1 MFLRFSHVA
10 FINASFLFMAELY
23 SIENCMDV
31 PCFAYSLIDGHQVVS
46 TFWVLW
52 IVLLWTLCMPVW
64 ICFELFWVSYLSYWS
79 LHGSWNAQVEAAP
92 LRNHGSSKLEAHP
105 LCSCRAF
112 LHITLI
118 LGAVPQITHGPLL
131 PDRGALLQEPQ
142 LSTCSSGVKWKTNF
156 KRLTVIAYGKSSPVL
171 LSLSVVPVQ
180 SPRFQP
186 SPLLPT
192 VQREYGVLGKGPGPQ
207 GHPQALNCVLQVPLH
222 QLFTVLLYLQ
232 CIDWTLVEIY
242 LCVPLDSF
250 W

>member
-118 LGAVPQITHGPLL
+118 LGAVPQIIHGPLL

-142 LSTCSSGVKWKTNF
+142 LSTCSSGVKWKTEF
-156 KRLTVIAYGKSSPVL
+156 QVSYCDCLWEEQSCPAQPIGSSGAEP
-171 LSLSVVPVQ
+171 
-180 SPRFQP
+180 
-186 SPLLPT
+186 
-192 VQREYGVLGKGPGPQ
+192 
-207 GHPQALNCVLQVPLH
+207 QVPALASPAH
-222 QLFTVLLYLQ
+222 CSEGV
-232 CIDWTLVEIY
+232 WG
-242 LCVPLDSF
+242 S